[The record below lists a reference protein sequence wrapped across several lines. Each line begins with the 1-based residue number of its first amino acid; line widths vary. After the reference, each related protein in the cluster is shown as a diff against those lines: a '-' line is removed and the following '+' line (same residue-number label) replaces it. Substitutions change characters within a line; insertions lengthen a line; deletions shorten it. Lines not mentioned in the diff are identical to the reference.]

1 VSEAGELSLFV
12 HRMRDLV
19 KRPPV
24 VAAPELSVVEIA
36 RLLSREGVGSI
47 VIVLA
52 GRPVGIV
59 TDRDLRRKV
68 VAAGRDAA
76 TTPVSAIMSAP
87 LVTLPPSAFAFEA
100 LLEMTRR
107 RIRHIVVVDD
117 DRAVGVVSSRDLLLL
132 QTTHP
137 VTLAREIGRA
147 VSVEALAALAP
158 RVTELVRELLDEG
171 GRVHDIAQLVA
182 ELNDRMVMRVLDLVR
197 AKLGTAGLEPPV
209 AYAWLAFGS
218 EGRREQ
224 TLRTDQDNGIVYA
237 DPPPE
242 LAERAATYFARLAE
256 QSIEALVTIGFPPC
270 PGGAMASNPQ
280 WRQPLS
286 VWDGY
291 VRHWIA
297 EPSRLHVLAA
307 SMYFDLRLVAG
318 EAELATRLGARIRA
332 EAQGHTRFLGMMAL
346 DVVERRLPVTFF
358 GGVGV
363 HRAGPHRGAVDVK
376 GAGCIQLVGA
386 ARVHAL
392 ELGLSATNTLARFA
406 AAGERGIYA
415 KDDVVEISDA
425 YEHLLRLRLTHQL
438 ARLATGEEPD
448 NYVHPEQLS
457 HRDALLLRDALK
469 TVGRVQSRLR
479 ERYATDFIPT

>member
-1 VSEAGELSLFV
+1 VSAPGELSLFA
-12 HRMRDLV
+12 HRVRDLV

-24 VAAPELSVVEIA
+24 VAPPESSVVEIA

-47 VIVLA
+47 VITA
-52 GRPVGIV
+52 DGQPVGIV

-68 VAAGRDAA
+68 VAEGRDAH

-87 LVTLPPSAFAFEA
+87 LVTLPPAAFAFEA

-117 DRAVGVVSSRDLLLL
+117 GRAVGVVSSRDLLVL

-137 VTLAREIGRA
+137 VTVARELSRA
-147 VSVEALAALAP
+147 ASIEALAALAP
-158 RVTELVRELLDEG
+158 RVTELVRELLAEG
-171 GRVHDIAQLVA
+171 GRVHDIAQLTA
-182 ELNDRMVMRVLDLVR
+182 ELNDRMVIRVLDLVR
-197 AKLGTAGLEPPV
+197 RELGAAGLDPPV
-209 AYAWLAFGS
+209 GFAWLAFGS

-224 TLRTDQDNGIVYA
+224 TLRTDQDNGLVYA

-242 LAERAATYFARLAE
+242 LEERAAAYFAALAE
-256 QSIEALVTIGFPPC
+256 KTIAGLVTVGFPPC
-270 PGGAMASNPQ
+270 PGGAMASNAE

-291 VRHWIA
+291 VQQWIGDPSPRHI
-297 EPSRLHVLAA
+297 LAA
-307 SMYFDLRLVAG
+307 SMYFDLRFVAG
-318 EAELATRLGARIRA
+318 DSDLAVRLGLRIRT
-332 EAQGHTRFLGMMAL
+332 EASRQPRFLGLMAR

-363 HRAGPHRGAVDVK
+363 HRSGPHRGAVDVK

-392 ELGLSATNTLARFA
+392 ELGLTQTNTVERIA
-406 AAGERGIYA
+406 AAGQRGFYTG
-415 KDDVVEISDA
+415 DEVVEITDA
-425 YEHLLRLRLTHQL
+425 YEHLLRLRLAHQL
-438 ARLATGEEPD
+438 EQLAAGATPD
-448 NYVHPEQLS
+448 NYVEPEHLS

-469 TVGRVQSRLR
+469 TVGRVQDRLR
-479 ERYATDFIPT
+479 ERYATDFIPA